1 MNDISLRDALLIL
14 PEIVLAVWASLILT
28 VDLFLEQ
35 KKSNHR
41 LMLVLSLVGVLLAMV
56 ATLTLAGQN
65 TTAFFG
71 TVVVDNFSV
80 FFKVIFLIAAGLV
93 LLSAESLVERV
104 GENAAEFCGLILFC
118 TAGLMF
124 MASGY
129 ELMTIYL
136 ALEISSL
143 SLAFLAA
150 WNKRELRSTEA
161 GLKFFV
167 LSAVSSGILLFGMA
181 LMYGIA
187 GSTNLA
193 DIGRVLTTPSV
204 APAALLAMS
213 MLVAGFGFKISAV
226 PFQMW
231 TPDVYEGAPTPITA
245 FMSVASKAAGF
256 AVIMRIFDVALGAGA
271 IEAVWRD
278 LFVVLSLVTMTVGN
292 LAALLQTNLKR
303 MLAYSSIGH
312 VGYMLM
318 GLAAAAVPGVAGTA
332 ADAPG
337 TIGLSSVLFYLLVYT
352 FTNVGAFAVI
362 IVMSR
367 YVEGEDIGQFAG
379 LARRAP
385 MLAVILTL
393 CLLSLAGLPPLAGF
407 FSKLYLFFAAAQA
420 GLYITVVW
428 GVLNSA
434 ISLYYYARV
443 IKSMYL
449 AEPTSDEKVQ
459 IQIAPAVSLA
469 AATIGVLVIGLLS
482 EPFIQ
487 AASRAAGTIVR

>member
-1 MNDISLRDALLIL
+1 LNDITLRDALLIM
-14 PEIVLAVWASLILT
+14 PEIVLAVWASVILT
-28 VDLFLEQ
+28 IDLFLPQ
-35 KKSNHR
+35 SKSNHR
-41 LMLVLSLVGVLLAMV
+41 LMLLLSLIGIVMAMI

-71 TVVVDNFSV
+71 TVIVDNFAV
-80 FFKVIFLIAAGLV
+80 FFKVIFLLAAGLV
-93 LLSAESLVERV
+93 LLSAENFLERV
-104 GENAAEFCGLILFC
+104 GENAAEFCGLLLFC

-136 ALEISSL
+136 ALEVSSL

-150 WNKRELRSTEA
+150 WNKRELRSSEA

-181 LMYGIA
+181 LMYGIT
-187 GSTNLA
+187 GSTNLRE
-193 DIGRVLTTPSV
+193 IGRILTTPTIQA
-204 APAALLAMS
+204 APLLAMS
-213 MLVAGFGFKISAV
+213 MLIAGFGFKIAAV

-231 TPDVYEGAPTPITA
+231 TPDVYEGAPTPVTA

-256 AVIMRIFDVALGAGA
+256 AVVIRIFDVALGSGA
-271 IEAVWRD
+271 IQAVWSD
-278 LFVVLSLVTMTVGN
+278 LFVVLSLLTMTVGN

-303 MLAYSSIGH
+303 MLAYSSIAH

-318 GLAAAAVPGVAGTA
+318 GLAAASTF
-332 ADAPG
+332 
-337 TIGLSSVLFYLLVYT
+337 GLSSVLFYLLVYA
-352 FTNVGAFAVI
+352 FTNIGAFAVI

-367 YVEGEDIGQFAG
+367 YVEGEDLSQYAG

-385 MLAVILTL
+385 LLSFILAI

-407 FSKLYLFFAAAQA
+407 FSKMYLFWAAAQA

-449 AEPTSDEKVQ
+449 AEPAAEGQSSVSVGM
-459 IQIAPAVSLA
+459 APAVSLA
-469 AATIGVLVIGLLS
+469 AAAIGVLIIGLLS
-482 EPFIQ
+482 GPFIQ
-487 AASRAAGTIVR
+487 AATGAANSIVK